1 MVMNPS
7 FWKMFWRSSG
17 KAYGGPLAI
26 LSGGPLALLLW
37 IFPPATQVPLGII
50 IVSSMLGFAVLL
62 TLGHMAYSA
71 IQELQGRLPR
81 VINSRKGEDAF
92 KSYPVVC
99 LLEQSELFNHGV
111 AVAFYFK
118 GADEFEVLI
127 GIGRVLNVQDDRRIQ
142 VGLNQVVKGQK
153 AIVEKLREN
162 NRETLRQLIVKPSV
176 PAIVINSEDGG
187 GFDD

>member
-7 FWKMFWRSSG
+7 FWKMFWRSAG

-26 LSGGPLALLLW
+26 LSGGPLAILLW
-37 IFPPATQVPLGII
+37 WFPQATQVPLGII
-50 IVSSMLGFAVLL
+50 IVASLLGFAVLL

-142 VGLNQVVKGQK
+142 VGLNQAAKGQK

-176 PAIVINSEDGG
+176 PAGG